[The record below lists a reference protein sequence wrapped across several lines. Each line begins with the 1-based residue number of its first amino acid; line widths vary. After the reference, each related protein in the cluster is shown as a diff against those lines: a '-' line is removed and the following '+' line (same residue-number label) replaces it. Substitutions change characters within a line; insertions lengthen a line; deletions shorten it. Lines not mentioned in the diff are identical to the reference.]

1 MLLGIFFSLPVQR
14 LTTNSFSQGANGKC
28 EAKGFGLMGCQT
40 AEIVHGTTAF
50 GGMFVLHLHLLQ
62 RLLKFIEQ
70 GGKEAMNGSFTLAS
84 VILRDQQLP
93 AILNSILCP
102 SREQLGDERPS
113 LSHLQVL
120 LEQNDVFLHLPMSL
134 LDVGVDIAR
143 PPLPALLSRSVD
155 LIRVFLQVVQV
166 LADLQPVPCVVL
178 PG

>member
-40 AEIVHGTTAF
+40 AEIVHGTAL
-50 GGMFVLHLHLLQ
+50 GRMFVLHLHLLQ

-70 GGKEAMNGSFTLAS
+70 GGKEAMNGSFTLTS

-166 LADLQPVPCVVL
+166 LADL
-178 PG
+178 